1 MNLTERNLIAGLEGC
16 GKSSAIFEH
25 LNSIAT
31 VENPVLFGFKNY
43 SLMTEQVKTWS
54 ERFGIPTEEFAICG
68 RNTRNEKAM
77 EAYTDPRNPAMIGPK
92 VRFVLTSQASIQRR
106 THNQFSTE
114 DGEELKFSH
123 IVIDEFDFATG
134 IIPSLDYE
142 LCNMQ
147 GGEVKETTIAQKLDW
162 IERHYTLLDR
172 NVLHAALVKHKSEFI
187 LATWIQKCE
196 APLTFLSSE
205 TLVKHLFEGL
215 GFNIITLG
223 VSDFKHHKVAV
234 WDNPHI
240 GRRFFNS
247 MNKKVCWNK
256 LPFDTIISDC
266 VNTYFAGNSKDS
278 LEVSV
283 ISHMGARGSNSF
295 IGKNILTVLSHIPSQ
310 HVKFIKDCLSQ
321 FNKEMTFVEVQ
332 NLFYRDRL
340 CQAVGRVLGYR
351 ASDSEATTFL
361 IAHSSLLE
369 SIDRDSFPYS
379 IESWDFEFE
388 DKEWLVQDLVNKAE
402 RATITKEFAKE
413 AQDYTYLQEFFEPQ
427 EDAEMTIPQLKEYLK
442 SKHLKS
448 IPATKLAAYF
458 GGEIKTVRKNGEVCR
473 VLKGVAL
480 K

>member
-16 GKSSAIFEH
+16 GKSSAIFQH

-31 VENPVLFGFKNY
+31 TENPVLFGIKNY
-43 SLMTEQVKTWS
+43 SLMTEQVNTWS
-54 ERFGIPTEEFAICG
+54 ERFGIPKEEFAICG
-68 RNTRNEKAM
+68 RNTRNERAI
-77 EAYTDPRNPAMIGPK
+77 EAYTDPQNPAMIGPK
-92 VRFVLTSQASIQRR
+92 VRFVFTSQAAIQRR

-147 GGEVKETTIAQKLDW
+147 GGEVKETTITQKLDW

-196 APLTFLSSE
+196 VPLTFLSSE

-223 VSDFKHHKVAV
+223 VSEFKQHKVAV
-234 WDNPHI
+234 WDNPYI

-247 MNKKVCWNK
+247 MNKKACWNK

-266 VNTYFAGNSKDS
+266 VNNYFEGTNKES

-283 ISHMGARGSNSF
+283 ISHTGARGSNGF
-295 IGKNILTVLSHIPSQ
+295 IGKNILTVLSHIPNQ
-310 HVKFIKDCLSQ
+310 HIRLIKDCLSQ
-321 FNKEMTFVEVQ
+321 FNKELAFLEVQ
-332 NLFYRDRL
+332 RLFYRDRL
-340 CQAVGRVLGYR
+340 CQAVGRVIGYR
-351 ASDSEATTFL
+351 AVDSEATTFL
-361 IAHSSLLE
+361 IAHTSLLE
-369 SIDRDSFPYS
+369 NIDRDAFPYT

-388 DKEWLVQDLVNKAE
+388 DKQWLVEDLERKAE
-402 RATITKEFAKE
+402 RTTITKEFAKG
-413 AQDYTYLQEFFEPQ
+413 AQDYAYLQEFFESQ
-427 EDAEMTIPQLKEYLK
+427 EDVEMTIPDLKDYLK
-442 SKHLKS
+442 SKHLKP
-448 IPATKLAAYF
+448 ITATKLAAYF
-458 GGEIKTVRKNGEVCR
+458 GGLVKTARKNGKVCR
-473 VLKGVAL
+473 ILKGVAI